1 MRGQRWNLALILVAA
16 LAVGMPFMSSSAWAE
31 DDDTYY
37 GDNECDDGHECD
49 GGDGGDGGEGGE
61 GGEGLSSFGGCVAS
75 MDDDDDDD
83 EDESGSASDT
93 NCTNRGLA
101 NDRRVSW
108 KEIKLQ

>member
-37 GDNECDDGHECD
+37 GDNECDDGHEC
-49 GGDGGDGGEGGE
+49 DGGDGGEGGE